1 MVDIASLAAE
11 KGSIDD
17 VVSIKSKI
25 VAVTHAELVVRDFSF
40 VSDWIP
46 NFFAY
51 VLNYDVLR
59 GKSIFLSSFE
69 KRYAINLRLA
79 GKEAVSVDFTYPN
92 LNKLGTLFSSTVLHG
107 CVYIVPFVGLYKY
120 CLLFS

>member
-59 GKSIFLSSFE
+59 GKSIF
-69 KRYAINLRLA
+69 
-79 GKEAVSVDFTYPN
+79 
-92 LNKLGTLFSSTVLHG
+92 
-107 CVYIVPFVGLYKY
+107 
-120 CLLFS
+120 